1 MGDLSRFLKKNKKK
15 KENIKIPATMSLT
28 DENGSPLLWEVKP
41 LTTKE
46 DNAIREACTI
56 DVPVTGKP
64 GMFRPKFDGNKYLAK
79 MAASCIVFPNLN
91 DKELQDSYGVMG
103 AEQLITEMIDDPG
116 EYNDFMNR
124 IQEYHGFKETFQD
137 KVEEAKN

>member
-1 MGDLSRFLKKNKKK
+1 MGDLSRFLKKNKKT

-28 DENGSPLLWEVKP
+28 DENGTPLLWEVKP
-41 LTTKE
+41 ITTKE
-46 DNAIREACTI
+46 DNAIREACTV
-56 DVPVTGKP
+56 DVPATGKP

>member
-1 MGDLSRFLKKNKKK
+1 MGDLSRFLKKNKKT

-28 DENGSPLLWEVKP
+28 DENGTPLLWEVKP
-41 LTTKE
+41 ITTKE
-46 DNAIREACTI
+46 DNAIREACTV
-56 DVPVTGKP
+56 DVPVTGKL

-124 IQEYHGFKETFQD
+124 VQEYHGFKETFQD